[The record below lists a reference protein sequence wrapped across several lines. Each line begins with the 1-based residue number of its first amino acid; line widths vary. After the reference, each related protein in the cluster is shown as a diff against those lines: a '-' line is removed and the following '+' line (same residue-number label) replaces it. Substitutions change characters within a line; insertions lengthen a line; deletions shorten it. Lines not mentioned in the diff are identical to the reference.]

1 MSSNVNKVLFE
12 AVKNKLQ
19 TARESYAKYISTMKE
34 LNQLLKDM
42 VDYAIKNNWN
52 LHELSDDVIE
62 GYLYEGNPK
71 INVVMEKLIE
81 AFGEPE
87 EN

>member
-1 MSSNVNKVLFE
+1 MSSSVSETLFA
-12 AVKNKLQ
+12 AVEKKLQ
-19 TARESYAKYISTMKE
+19 TARKSYAKYISIMEE

-52 LHELSDDVIE
+52 LHELSDNVIE